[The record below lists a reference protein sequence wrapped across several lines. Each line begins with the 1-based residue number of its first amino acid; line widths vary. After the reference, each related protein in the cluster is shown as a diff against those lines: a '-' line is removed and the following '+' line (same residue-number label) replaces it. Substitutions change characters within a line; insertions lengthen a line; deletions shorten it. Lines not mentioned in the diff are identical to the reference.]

1 MTIRSTH
8 TRFTG
13 LAASLASG
21 ALLAAAA
28 SNSYAAAQVG
38 GVKVKP
44 AEPIVHAI
52 QGKVHDRGT
61 LFRPPTTIKPPPGP
75 RMRDNRGDATKFV
88 APTCGHHPR
97 PCKGMPRK

>member
-1 MTIRSTH
+1 MIIRWTH
-8 TRFTG
+8 TRPTG
-13 LAASLASG
+13 FACRLSLGVLLLAGASHSHAAS
-21 ALLAAAA
+21 
-28 SNSYAAAQVG
+28 QIG
-38 GVKVKP
+38 GVNVKR

-75 RMRDNRGDATKFV
+75 AMRDNRGDATKFV
-88 APTCGHHPR
+88 APTCGHRPR

>member
-1 MTIRSTH
+1 MTIRSTY
-8 TRFTG
+8 TRFSG
-13 LAASLASG
+13 LAARLGSG
-21 ALLAAAA
+21 ALLVAAA
-28 SNSYAAAQVG
+28 SHSYAATLVG
-38 GVKVKP
+38 GVKVNP
-44 AEPIVHAI
+44 AEPIVQAI

-61 LFRPPTTIKPPPGP
+61 LFRPPTTIKPPGP